1 MNKAYRWYVV
11 GVLTFAYL
19 VSFLDR
25 QILALL
31 IGPIKADFDLSDT
44 QISLLVG
51 FAFGI
56 FYVLMGIPL
65 GRLADRAN
73 RKRIIIAG
81 VSAWSAMT
89 SACGLAG
96 NFLQLFLARIGV
108 GVGEAA
114 LTPSALS
121 IISDIFPR
129 KERSSAIATYNLGI
143 SLGTGLAMIMG
154 GLVIGYVMSA
164 PPAVLPVVGELKS
177 WQYVFL
183 LVSLPGV
190 LVVLLMLTVR
200 EPARQEVLGDHQGA
214 IPLRDALAYLSER
227 RSLYVPLFLGMSV
240 TTIVGYA
247 YFTWIPEM
255 MARRFVWERMDI
267 GISYGLIV
275 LTCGPLGALGG
286 GWLSDRYFKQGK
298 LDGAIRVGLLGT
310 AMSLPGLCL
319 VPLMPSGEAALVA
332 IAMASVGPA
341 TITVAG
347 TTAVVLVTPNQLR
360 GQTLALYLFT
370 ISILGL
376 SIGPTTVA
384 LVTDRVFGNEAML
397 HWSIAIVAI
406 TSSLISLALLA
417 AAIGPYRRAV
427 AESESWAG
435 VGSADA

>member
-1 MNKAYRWYVV
+1 MSKAYRWYVV

-44 QISLLVG
+44 QISLLIG
-51 FAFGI
+51 LAFGI
-56 FYVLMGIPL
+56 FYVVMGIPL

-73 RKRIIIAG
+73 RKKIIMAG
-81 VSAWSAMT
+81 ASAWTAMT
-89 SACGLAG
+89 AACGLAG
-96 NFLQLFLARIGV
+96 NFMQLFAARIGV

-129 KERSSAIATYNLGI
+129 KERSRAIATYNLGI
-143 SLGTGLAMIMG
+143 SLGTGLAMVVG

-164 PPAVLPVVGELKS
+164 PPAVLPIFGTLKS

-183 LVSLPGV
+183 LVALPGV

-200 EPARQEVLGDHQGA
+200 EPDRRESLANQGRA
-214 IPLRDALAYLSER
+214 IPLRDAVRYLMQR
-227 RSLYVPLFLGMSV
+227 GSLYVPLFLGMSV

-255 MARRFVWERMDI
+255 LVRQHGWDRMDVGI
-267 GISYGLIV
+267 GYGIVV
-275 LTCGPLGALGG
+275 LTFGPLGALGG
-286 GWLSDRYFKQGK
+286 GWLTDHWFAKGVR
-298 LDGAIRVGLLGT
+298 DAPIRSALLGT
-310 AMSLPGLCL
+310 AISLPGLIL
-319 VPLMPSGEAALVA
+319 VPLMPSGEWALA
-332 IAMASVGPA
+332 MIATASIGPA
-341 TITVAG
+341 TVTVAG
-347 TTAVVLVTPNQLR
+347 TTAIVMVTPNQLR
-360 GQTLALYLFT
+360 AQTVALYLFT

-376 SIGPTTVA
+376 TIGPTAVA
-384 LVTDRVFGNEAML
+384 LVTDRIFYDEAML

-406 TSSLISLALLA
+406 ASSLISLVLLWLVR
-417 AAIGPYRRAV
+417 GPYRA
-427 AESESWAG
+427 ASQESDEWS
-435 VGSADA
+435 GSDTEAA